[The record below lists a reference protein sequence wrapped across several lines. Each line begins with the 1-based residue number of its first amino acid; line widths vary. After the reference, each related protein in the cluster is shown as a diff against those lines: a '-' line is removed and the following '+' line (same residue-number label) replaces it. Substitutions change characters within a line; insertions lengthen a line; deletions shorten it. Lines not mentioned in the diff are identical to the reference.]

1 MNAEGT
7 CAWNSEKFIVLTK
20 PLKRSLVLNISVYKT
35 WGLTNSSKT
44 ICILNEVI
52 CAEDLFRNS
61 YPQIGD
67 FLGTILRELPKKEK
81 KKWVLFSTDC
91 ELYISQEV
99 EENTALR
106 KNNHMKQ
113 ENRGLS
119 GQHKIKVTNAITPF
133 LVALREACHNA
144 RNLDI
149 SLLPPSKFL
158 QS

>member
-7 CAWNSEKFIVLTK
+7 FAWNSEKFIVLTK
-20 PLKRSLVLNISVYKT
+20 PLERSLVLNISVYKT
-35 WGLTNSSKT
+35 LGLTNSSKT

-52 CAEDLFRNS
+52 CAGDLFRTHIPSNRWF
-61 YPQIGD
+61 PGNNPPGPGI
-67 FLGTILRELPKKEK
+67 TPK

-91 ELYISQEV
+91 ELYISLEV
-99 EENTALR
+99 EENTESR
-106 KNNHMKQ
+106 KNNHIKQ
-113 ENRGLS
+113 ENRGLT